1 MLGFDVGS
9 PSRDGSTAVPCSATG
24 ASRSSRRP
32 GFTLFGMIPPS
43 NGFART
49 FWSAAQHLQ
58 SSRTPYRLTQVIY
71 FVRGAGWAQMALDL
85 QPAIKLYLLGL
96 YVKAC
101 LVDAVADVFCVSF
114 GAVIKSTRRVVKA
127 LSMIAPE
134 QIEWLSRSC
143 RTQCHVLPQT
153 DTGFKDASAPLT
165 IQRFRYPPNLLFD
178 LTHSP
183 TESRG
188 TAYIASS
195 RVTGTTM
202 SSASRWGVPAPP
214 RIHWCRAGRMST
226 SIQLFTTTRV
236 SICCATR
243 ACCTQVALSAHSK
256 NQIVPLRREANS
268 TTNQLVCKSRR
279 SMRLVYSRVA
289 GAA

>member
-1 MLGFDVGS
+1 
-9 PSRDGSTAVPCSATG
+9 
-24 ASRSSRRP
+24 
-32 GFTLFGMIPPS
+32 
-43 NGFART
+43 
-49 FWSAAQHLQ
+49 
-58 SSRTPYRLTQVIY
+58 
-71 FVRGAGWAQMALDL
+71 
-85 QPAIKLYLLGL
+85 
-96 YVKAC
+96 
-101 LVDAVADVFCVSF
+101 VDAVADAFCVSF
-114 GAVIKSTRRVVKA
+114 GGVIKSARRVVKA

-134 QIEWLSRSC
+134 HIEWLSRSC
-143 RTQCHVLPQT
+143 RTRCHVVPQT

-165 IQRFRYPPNLLFD
+165 IQRFRYPANLLFT
-178 LTHSP
+178 LTRSS

-202 SSASRWGVPAPP
+202 SSTSRWGVPVPP

-236 SICCATR
+236 SICWATT

-256 NQIVPLRREANS
+256 NQIVSLRRNTNS

-279 SMRLVYSRVA
+279 SIPLAYSRVA
-289 GAA
+289 GAARKSCESL